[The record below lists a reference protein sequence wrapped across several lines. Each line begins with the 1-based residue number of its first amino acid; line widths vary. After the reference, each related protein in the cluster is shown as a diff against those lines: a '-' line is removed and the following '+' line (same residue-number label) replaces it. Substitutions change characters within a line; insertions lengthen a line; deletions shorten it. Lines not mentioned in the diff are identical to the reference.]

1 MEEKLYSIA
10 DIAEELQL
18 SKAYIYRKVN
28 EYTKE
33 LKPYIKKVKNVTFLS
48 FDGFTLLREKLNG
61 KKENNEPQ
69 QQLIEALKEEIEFLR
84 EQLRNQTEIV
94 KREQQ
99 LRMTESQNLLI
110 LEQHIRETDEKI
122 SLWREESLQKNKD
135 NKVGFFNR
143 FFKK

>member
-48 FDGFTLLREKLNG
+48 VDGFTLLREKLNG